1 MLNKAFKNINI
12 YQKALTASWLR
23 NEALSNNIANVNTPG
38 YKRKDVNFESVL
50 KEQLNNSS
58 IKLIRT
64 HPKHLPAS
72 NTFEDIEPKIINEFN
87 TSFRKDK
94 NNVNIDTEMAE
105 LAKNTIKFN
114 ALVQELNNHLHRIK
128 MSITDGRK

>member
-50 KEQLNNSS
+50 KEQLNNNS

-64 HPKHLPAS
+64 HPKHLSVS

-114 ALVQELNNHLHRIK
+114 ALVQELNNHLRRIK